1 MAQAPRA
8 NVALWMQDGTA
19 RRRAQWWQSAAGAQ
33 HLQGS
38 AELRHWHAQ
47 GMAPYPTTQAGAGAC
62 AGVQDCAPPAASRPG
77 SAHGRG
83 GAAEPAGKP
92 GAGDL
97 RGPRFRCSRC
107 ARDLSAA
114 GFAQRVLHVKKCA
127 AAGARPGLQA
137 YPNPTAALRRRQP
150 CAPKLPGLSS
160 IPLVTGCVG
169 RAPSVPRGPR
179 RICPA
184 GAASCGA
191 ATSSSAAAGAPHMA
205 SLTLRPKPFT
215 HRGRAGARGRSG
227 CGPGGERGAPA
238 LGVSAVRGAGA
249 GRVRGRAARAAAG
262 AATGQRARVAGRPAA
277 GAPCGRVRGGARA
290 GPPA

>member
-1 MAQAPRA
+1 MAPR
-8 NVALWMQDGTA
+8 
-19 RRRAQWWQSAAGAQ
+19 
-33 HLQGS
+33 
-38 AELRHWHAQ
+38 
-47 GMAPYPTTQAGAGAC
+47 PTSQAGAGAC

-107 ARDLSAA
+107 GRDLSAA
-114 GFAQRVLHVKKCA
+114 RFAQRVLHVKKCA

-137 YPNPTAALRRRQP
+137 YPHPTAALRRRQP
-150 CAPKLPGLSS
+150 SGPKLRGLSGTT
-160 IPLVTGCVG
+160 LVTGRTG
-169 RAPSVPRGPR
+169 RGPSAPGGPSR
-179 RICPA
+179 TRPGSA
-184 GAASCGA
+184 TGCGA
-191 ATSSSAAAGAPHMA
+191 ATSSSAVAGAPHTA
-205 SLTLRPKPFT
+205 SPTLRPT
-215 HRGRAGARGRSG
+215 RAAGARGRSG

-238 LGVSAVRGAGA
+238 GGVSAVRGAGA

-277 GAPCGRVRGGARA
+277 GAPCGRVRGGARGWAA
-290 GPPA
+290 GLRSQLLRDL